1 MKESALRQ
9 AALHY
14 HASGLPVVP
23 VGLDKKACATWGYWR
38 KQKQTEEE
46 VRSFPWEKLHGL
58 ALLTWPGSDFIVLDF
73 DGPHAE
79 QVWQDKAQIPLPETA
94 INHTKSGGAHRIF
107 RVPAGAP
114 HPGAWEQGTGDDL
127 RRKVRLVAAADCGC
141 KKPCGVDL
149 LLNGYFVAPPTPGY
163 REDPDHPFEPGQCA
177 VLPQAVL
184 DYARTHERPAAP
196 VKKDEGES
204 WFSLAL
210 RGPIPEGQR
219 NDTATRL
226 AGLLLAK
233 GHSREHALALL
244 RPWAQTVCAPPM
256 DERELQT
263 TVQSV
268 ARLEARRKDEPAE
281 LPTLDA
287 PVPIL
292 RRLQDQPDP
301 IPTGIAELDARLRGG
316 MRPGKA
322 LVIGGTP
329 FAGKTALGIQMAR
342 AAAEAGCAVV
352 VFLADEG
359 REPGIIRLGQQLGYI
374 REQIED
380 RLDSTLDSMERDL
393 SKLILTFPD
402 PDADADTT
410 IEGLAEA
417 LVRAHPDRRKV
428 LLLDSIQTV
437 RTRHPLKE
445 VPSIRERVMEN
456 ARTARRL
463 AVEYGLAVIYTSEVN
478 RSWYRSRKEE
488 DRASDLAAFA
498 EARIEFS
505 GDVLLAMRA
514 SDEDSDLV
522 DVRIPKNRLGT
533 RFPLLL
539 RLNQDRASFVAV
551 DSDPREAAR
560 GEAQNQKVAETRA
573 TILRELQGTPG
584 LTRTELYG
592 LVGGKKGVFDDALR
606 GLRSSGI
613 VKTRKGSRGNRVEHY
628 LAEIPDR
635 DRPGPDRDPTGTGG
649 VLKPTGTRDPAPI
662 GGGS

>member
-1 MKESALRQ
+1 MKESAMLQ

-14 HASGLPVVP
+14 HAHDLPVVP
-23 VGLDKKACATWGYWR
+23 VGPDKKACATWGHWR
-38 KQKQTEEE
+38 KQKQTAEE

-58 ALLTWPGSDFIVLDF
+58 ALLTWPASSFVVLDF

-79 QVWQDKAQIPLPETA
+79 TTWQEQTGILLPETA
-94 INHTKSGGAHRIF
+94 TNRTRSGGLHRIF
-107 RVPAGAP
+107 TVPAGAAHRNATDGEDP
-114 HPGAWEQGTGDDL
+114 
-127 RRKVRLVAAADCGC
+127 RRQVRLVAAPGCGC
-141 KKPCGVDL
+141 KKVCGVDL

-163 REDPDHPFEPGQCA
+163 AEDPDRPFDVGKCA
-177 VLPQAVL
+177 TLPQGVL
-184 DYARTHERPAAP
+184 DYARTHERPTAP
-196 VKKDEGES
+196 VKKDEGEG

-233 GHSREHALALL
+233 GHSREQTLALL
-244 RPWAQTVCAPPM
+244 LPWAQGVCDPPM
-256 DERELQT
+256 DDRELQA

-268 ARLEARRKDEPAE
+268 ARLDARKKDDPAG

-292 RRLQDQPDP
+292 RRLQHQPDP
-301 IPTGIAELDARLRGG
+301 IPTGIAELDNRLRGG
-316 MRPGKA
+316 MRAGKA
-322 LVIGGTP
+322 LVIGGTAG
-329 FAGKTALGIQMAR
+329 AGKTALGIQMAR

-374 REQIED
+374 REEVEEG
-380 RLDSTLDSMERDL
+380 LDSVLESMERDL
-393 SKLILTFPD
+393 SRHILTFPD

-410 IEGLAEA
+410 IEGLVEA
-417 LVRAHPDRRKV
+417 LVHAYPDRRKV

-437 RTRHPLKE
+437 RTRHSLKE

-463 AVEYGLAVIYTSEVN
+463 AVEHGLAVIYTSEVN

-505 GDVLLAMRA
+505 ADVLLTMETSLSIYPLFISHADLGMTDAM
-514 SDEDSDLV
+514 
-522 DVRIPKNRLGT
+522 P
-533 RFPLLL
+533 
-539 RLNQDRASFVAV
+539 SF
-551 DSDPREAAR
+551 
-560 GEAQNQKVAETRA
+560 
-573 TILRELQGTPG
+573 G
-584 LTRTELYG
+584 LCR
-592 LVGGKKGVFDDALR
+592 VG
-606 GLRSSGI
+606 RSS
-613 VKTRKGSRGNRVEHY
+613 
-628 LAEIPDR
+628 
-635 DRPGPDRDPTGTGG
+635 
-649 VLKPTGTRDPAPI
+649 
-662 GGGS
+662 

>member
-1 MKESALRQ
+1 MKESALLT

-14 HASGLPVVP
+14 HAHGLPVVP
-23 VGLDKKACATWGYWR
+23 VGPDKKACATWGHWR
-38 KQKQTEEE
+38 KQQQTAEE
-46 VRSFPWEKLHGL
+46 VRSFPWDKLHGL
-58 ALLTWPGSDFIVLDF
+58 ALLTWPGSDCVVLDF
-73 DGPHAE
+73 DGPHARQIWEE
-79 QVWQDKAQIPLPETA
+79 QQGIPLPETA
-94 INHTKSGGAHRIF
+94 TNRTQSGGTHLIY
-107 RVPAGAP
+107 RVPERTP
-114 HPGAWEQGTGDDL
+114 RPGVENGRDP
-127 RRKVRLVAAADCGC
+127 RRKVRLVSAPACGC

-149 LLNGYFVAPPTPGY
+149 LLNGYFIVPPTPGY
-163 REDPDHPFEPGQCA
+163 REDPDHPFEPGNLA
-177 VLPQAVL
+177 TIPQAVL
-184 DYARTHERPAAP
+184 DLARGQGAPTERAP
-196 VKKDEGES
+196 EAPGDD
-204 WFSLAL
+204 WFAIAL
-210 RGPIPEGQR
+210 RGPVPEGQR
-219 NDTATRL
+219 NETATKL

-233 GHSREHALALL
+233 GHSREQALALL
-244 RPWAQTVCAPPM
+244 FPWAQTVCDPPM
-256 DERELQT
+256 NERELRA

-268 ARLEARRKDEPAE
+268 ARLEARKKDDPAGP
-281 LPTLDA
+281 PTLDA

-292 RRLQDQPDP
+292 RRLQHQPDP

-322 LVIGGTP
+322 LVIGGTAG
-329 FAGKTALGIQMAR
+329 AGKTALGLQMAR

-374 REQIED
+374 REQIEEG
-380 RLDSTLDSMERDL
+380 LDSVLDSMEREL
-393 SKLILTFPD
+393 SRHILTFPD

-417 LVRAHPDRRKV
+417 LVRAYPDRRKV
-428 LLLDSIQTV
+428 LLLDSIQVV

-463 AVEYGLAVIYTSEVN
+463 AVEHGLAVIYTSEVN

-514 SDEDSDLV
+514 SDEDPTLV

-539 RLNQDRASFVAV
+539 RLNQDRATLVAV
-551 DSDPREAAR
+551 ESDPREAAK
-560 GEAQNQKVAETRA
+560 GEAQNQKIAEARA

-592 LVGGKKGVFDDALR
+592 LVGGKKAAFDDALR
-606 GLRSSGI
+606 ELRSSGI
-613 VKTRKGSRGNRVEHY
+613 VKARTGSKWNRMEHH
-628 LAEIPDR
+628 LAEIPQSGPVGTSRDQVSTGSDR
-635 DRPGPDRDPTGTGG
+635 K
-649 VLKPTGTRDPAPI
+649 VVGTRDPAYI
-662 GGGS
+662 VGGS